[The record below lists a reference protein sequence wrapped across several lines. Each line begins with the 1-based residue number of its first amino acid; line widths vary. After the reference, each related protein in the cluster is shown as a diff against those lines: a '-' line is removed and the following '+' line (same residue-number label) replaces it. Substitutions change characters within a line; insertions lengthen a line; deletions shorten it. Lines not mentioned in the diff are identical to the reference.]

1 MGRSDHDRRRRDRVN
16 GVELRDNPANMTA
29 EAKAAQAANE
39 GRLGNAFWFFTV
51 FCGFLVLAPSMST
64 SADGII
70 RRWVDVFWT
79 TSDKLREM
87 PPDAIRIVYF
97 RVLTVYAIFGLIM
110 LVSIKPAI
118 LLKIA
123 TTIYNYTLVIS
134 CLHTLF
140 VNRSLL
146 PAPLQPRKAMQ
157 LGLFLTGVFFLL
169 IAVVSTLKQL
179 DLI

>member
-1 MGRSDHDRRRRDRVN
+1 
-16 GVELRDNPANMTA
+16 
-29 EAKAAQAANE
+29 
-39 GRLGNAFWFFTV
+39 
-51 FCGFLVLAPSMST
+51 
-64 SADGII
+64 
-70 RRWVDVFWT
+70 
-79 TSDKLREM
+79 M
-87 PPDAIRIVYF
+87 PPENIRIVYF

-123 TTIYNYTLVIS
+123 TTIYNYALGIS

-146 PAPLQPRKAMQ
+146 PKPLQPRKSMQ

-179 DLI
+179 DWI